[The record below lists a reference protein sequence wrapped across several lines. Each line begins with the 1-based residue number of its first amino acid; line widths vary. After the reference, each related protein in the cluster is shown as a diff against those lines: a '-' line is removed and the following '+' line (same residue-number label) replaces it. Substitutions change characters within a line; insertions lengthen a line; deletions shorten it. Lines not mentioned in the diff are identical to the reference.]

1 MSSLRS
7 LKEKYQVDLSKGLPS
22 RILYFS
28 TDRVTINWLVVPVF
42 QLGEAGLI
50 GLLILI
56 RRLDMSGVVRCGLRV
71 VTKRTQVPKRL
82 DYVITLLSSVR
93 SFCGP

>member
-1 MSSLRS
+1 MSFLRS

-56 RRLDMSGVVRCGLRV
+56 RRLYMSGVWLGV
-71 VTKRTQVPKRL
+71 
-82 DYVITLLSSVR
+82 D
-93 SFCGP
+93 